1 MLVLSRRAEE
11 KIVFPALGVT
21 LHLLRIKGNIAR
33 IGIEAPPEIRVLRE
47 ELEGKGPAR
56 PGLAS
61 PAHLLRNQLG
71 LLTLTLH
78 LFRKQRQHG
87 LHQEADATLARI
99 FDLLDTMENEMRS
112 RAGAP
117 APARPPARPYRTLV
131 VEDDA
136 NQRALLAGLLQMN
149 GCSCATAVDGVDALD
164 YLKTNER
171 PDVVL
176 LDMVMPRCD
185 GPETLAAIRREPRL
199 AGLKVFAVSGC
210 SPDELGL
217 STGPGGVDGWFRKP
231 LDPRKLW
238 AVIRPNNSAAG

>member
-21 LHLLRIKGNIAR
+21 LHLLRIKGNVAR
-33 IGIEAPPEIRVLRE
+33 IGIDAPENIRVLRE
-47 ELEGKGPAR
+47 ELEDRSGAR
-56 PGLAS
+56 PAARS
-61 PAHLLRNQLG
+61 PVHRQRNLLSQ
-71 LLTLTLH
+71 LTLSLH
-78 LFRKQRQHG
+78 LFGKQRERG
-87 LHQEADATLARI
+87 LHKEAEATLIRI
-99 FDLLDTMENEMRS
+99 FELLEGVEKELQ
-112 RAGAP
+112 AP
-117 APARPPARPYRTLV
+117 SPPPVLEKPVRPYRTLV

-149 GCSCATAVDGVDALD
+149 GCSCDTAADGVDALD

-185 GPETLAAIRREPRL
+185 GPQTLAAIRREPRL

-217 STGPGGVDGWFRKP
+217 ATGPEGVDGWFRKP

-238 AVIRPNNSAAG
+238 AVIRPEGAAG